1 MAMCNSNT
9 VFKWYVWL
17 DNICWVFFS
26 FVFIITNYHITI
38 LIHTLYLFYYAQNV
52 NKTKTYFHQH
62 VIFKELKFVVIDM
75 YVTPLTKMPRWSI
88 WTKSTL
94 LKCGTMLVY
103 YRLSLLHTCLH
114 SIWRMI
120 NEMHILK
127 NICVQIPKGIDL

>member
-1 MAMCNSNT
+1 MIRFIRCIYQKTWQYLLSIFQFCIYYYQLSYNNFNT
-9 VFKWYVWL
+9 H
-17 DNICWVFFS
+17 
-26 FVFIITNYHITI
+26 IILCPKI
-38 LIHTLYLFYYAQNV
+38 

-62 VIFKELKFVVIDM
+62 IIFKELKFVVIDM

-94 LKCGTMLVY
+94 LKCGTILVY